1 MPPCSRQARLDTE
14 GLSVAWDGPSHTLQ
28 LSGKLLPE
36 AGQSVEARPHPAP
49 APVAR
54 GGGATGAALAGD
66 DLDLQRQLA
75 GEAPRDIPVELL
87 NVTKDEL

>member
-1 MPPCSRQARLDTE
+1 M
-14 GLSVAWDGPSHTLQ
+14 DGSPN
-28 LSGKLLPE
+28 
-36 AGQSVEARPHPAP
+36 
-49 APVAR
+49 
-54 GGGATGAALAGD
+54 GGATGAALAGD